1 MARKQIVD
9 CNNRVINYLRVSVTD
24 RCNLSCM
31 YCVGDG
37 QFEYIPHASIL
48 RYEEILHLA
57 RLFVERGIS
66 KIRVTGGEP
75 LVRKGILDFL
85 SKLSKLPGL
94 SEVTLTTNG
103 VLLEEYA
110 ARLKE
115 CSIRRLNVSMDTL
128 DREKFKMITGRD
140 HFDRVWRGIHAA
152 RKLGFDPI
160 KINVV
165 AMRGVND
172 DEIMKFARLAVESP
186 FHVRFIEFMPVGKN
200 SPWTEEKFLPIDEI
214 QRRIEAE
221 IPLEDRASGITEGPA
236 QRFKP
241 SGGQGEIGFIG
252 AITRH
257 FCASCNRLRLT
268 ASGRLRSCLLSDTEF
283 DLITPL
289 RSNQGDARLL
299 KIMEEAVL
307 HKAARHRFKEDDSRP
322 CGPLMVGIGG

>member
-31 YCVGDG
+31 YCVGDSE
-37 QFEYIPHASIL
+37 FEFIPHENIL

-57 RLFVERGIS
+57 RLFVERGIE

-75 LVRKGILDFL
+75 LIRKGILDFL
-85 SKLSKLPGL
+85 SRLSKLPGL
-94 SEVTLTTNG
+94 SELTLTTNG

-110 ARLKE
+110 SRLKE
-115 CSIRRLNVSMDTL
+115 CSVRRLNVSMDTL
-128 DREKFKMITGRD
+128 HREKFKLITGRD
-140 HFDRVWRGIHAA
+140 HFDRVWRGIYAA
-152 RKLGFDPI
+152 QKLGFDPI

-172 DEIMKFARLAVESP
+172 DEILDFARLAVESP

-200 SPWTEEKFLPIDEI
+200 SPWSEQKFLPIDEI

-221 IPLEDRASGITEGPA
+221 IPLEVRASGVTEGPA

-241 SGGQGEIGFIG
+241 RGGQGEIGFIG

-268 ASGRLRSCLLSDTEF
+268 ASGKLRSCLLSDTEF

-299 KIMEEAVL
+299 KIMDEAVR
-307 HKAARHRFKEDDSRP
+307 HKAAHHRFKVDDSQP